1 MKLLE
6 VEEIQRERNET
17 KLMKHEDILGRLH
30 RKQELLA
37 IKKSSKAINSKYID
51 LTFAASIPVD
61 RSYTKFQHK
70 DFHERIQNFVRKLG
84 PLKLNDVT
92 TRKSVDDKSDNN
104 TETSRSILHIDE
116 WKEAW
121 IEKDLVGDKRSSI
134 PDEEIMSAFLS
145 LQVKI

>member
-1 MKLLE
+1 LKLLE

-37 IKKSSKAINSKYID
+37 IKKSSKDID